1 MRRRYLVAIGLGLAI
16 SWGCARKGPSPAVEP
31 GLTPTPRAAVQ
42 LTLLV
47 VDDPELAAGARLL
60 RGEWAER
67 SGGELVVQEMTLDEM
82 LVAKQLSADAI
93 VYPSRHVGTLVA
105 RDWLRRVR
113 DSVLKSDDFALG
125 DLLPLVRNESMRY
138 AGRIFGISLG
148 EPPLVMAWQMS
159 PIQNPPTPD
168 AVALLP
174 DTWEK
179 LDRLLPLE
187 TMEDDLAAELI
198 VRAASYV
205 DRQHRAELLFD
216 PQSMAPRLTSPPVVR
231 ALERMVARSNRTD
244 RTDRT
249 AARTR
254 FTWPTAGELEGESPW
269 HFAALPQ
276 AASVFDSIRDRW
288 EPQTGGRPLAVL
300 GFAGRLVSVTRAS
313 RNATSAFKLLTWLT
327 TGNRATQLSSRSHAT
342 VWFRNSQKVQASRWL
357 ADRGGEQVAR
367 LVTRQLSS
375 DNFYVLPRIPGIDRY
390 LKSLNE
396 AVAPAVRGELPADVA
411 LASAVAQW
419 NALTESLGLQEQRL
433 AYRGHLGFTEVVD

>member
-1 MRRRYLVAIGLGLAI
+1 MRRLFLVAIGLGLVI
-16 SWGCARKGPSPAVEP
+16 SWGCARNDPSPGVTA
-31 GLTPTPRAAVQ
+31 TPRAAVQ

-47 VDDPELAAGARLL
+47 VDDPELAAAARVL

-82 LVAKQLSADAI
+82 LAAKQFSADAI

-105 RDWLRRVR
+105 RDWLRPVR
-113 DSVLKSDDFALG
+113 DSVLKSDDFELG

-138 AGRIFGISLG
+138 AGRIFGVSLG
-148 EPPLVMAWQMS
+148 EPPLVMAWQM
-159 PIQNPPTPD
+159 PPTQNPPTP
-168 AVALLP
+168 LP
-174 DTWEK
+174 DIWEK

-187 TMEDDLAAELI
+187 TSEDDLAAELI

-231 ALERMVARSNRTD
+231 ALERMVARTNRTD
-244 RTDRT
+244 RTAVR
-249 AARTR
+249 AR
-254 FTWPTAGELEGESPW
+254 FTWPTAGELESESPW
-269 HFAALPQ
+269 QFAALPR

-288 EPQTGGRPLAVL
+288 EPQTAGRPLAVL
-300 GFAGRLVSVTRAS
+300 GFGGRLVSVTRAS
-313 RNATSAFKLLTWLT
+313 RNATSAFKLLAWLT
-327 TGNRATQLSSRSHAT
+327 TGNTATQLSSRSQAT

-375 DNFYVLPRIPGIDRY
+375 DSFYVLPRIPGIDRY
-390 LKSLNE
+390 LKSLNG
-396 AVAPAVRGELPADVA
+396 AVVRAVRGELPPGVA
-411 LASAVAQW
+411 LASAAAQW
-419 NALTESLGLQEQRL
+419 KALTESLGRREQRL
-433 AYRGHLGFTEVVD
+433 AYRSHLGLAEVAD

>member
-1 MRRRYLVAIGLGLAI
+1 MGLAI
-16 SWGCARKGPSPAVEP
+16 SWGCAQNNPSPAVEP
-31 GLTPTPRAAVQ
+31 GVTATPRAAVQ

-47 VDDPELAAGARLL
+47 VDDPELAAGASLL

-82 LVAKQLSADAI
+82 LAAKQFSADAI

-105 RDWLRRVR
+105 RDWLRPVR

-138 AGRIFGISLG
+138 AGRIFGVSLG
-148 EPPLVMAWQMS
+148 EPPLMMAWQMS
-159 PIQNPPTPD
+159 PIQNSPTPD

-187 TMEDDLAAELI
+187 TIEDDLAAELI

-231 ALERMVARSNRTD
+231 ALESMVARSN

-254 FTWPTAGELEGESPW
+254 FTWPTAGALEGESPW
-269 HFAALPQ
+269 HFAALPR

-288 EPQTGGRPLAVL
+288 EPQTGGRPLTVL
-300 GFAGRLVSVTRAS
+300 GFGGRLVSVTRAS
-313 RNATSAFKLLTWLT
+313 RNATSAFKLLAWLT
-327 TGNRATQLSSRSHAT
+327 TGNTATQLSSRSQAT
-342 VWFRNSQKVQASRWL
+342 VWFRNSQKVQAHRWL

-367 LVTRQLSS
+367 LVTRLLSS
-375 DNFYVLPRIPGIDRY
+375 DSFYLLPRIPGIDRY
-390 LKSLNE
+390 LQSLNE
-396 AVAPAVRGELPADVA
+396 AVVRAVRGELPPDEALESVA
-411 LASAVAQW
+411 AQW
-419 NALTESLGLQEQRL
+419 NALTKSLGPREQRL
-433 AYRGHLGFTEVVD
+433 AYRRHLGLAEVVD

>member
-1 MRRRYLVAIGLGLAI
+1 M
-16 SWGCARKGPSPAVEP
+16 EP
-31 GLTPTPRAAVQ
+31 GVTATPRAAVQ

-47 VDDPELAAGARLL
+47 VDDPELAAAARML

-82 LVAKQLSADAI
+82 LAVRQFSADAI

-105 RDWLRRVR
+105 RDWLRPVR

-138 AGRIFGISLG
+138 AGRIFGVSLG
-148 EPPLVMAWQMS
+148 EPPLVMAWQT
-159 PIQNPPTPD
+159 PPTSD

-187 TMEDDLAAELI
+187 TSEDDLAAELI

-244 RTDRT
+244 RT
-249 AARTR
+249 AARAR

-269 HFAALPQ
+269 QFAALPR

-288 EPQTGGRPLAVL
+288 EPQPGGRPLAVL
-300 GFAGRLVSVTRAS
+300 GFGGRLVSVTRAS
-313 RNATSAFKLLTWLT
+313 RNATSAFKLLAWLT
-327 TGNRATQLSSRSHAT
+327 TGNTATQLSSRSQAT
-342 VWFRNSQKVQASRWL
+342 VWFRNSQKVQAHRWL

-375 DNFYVLPRIPGIDRY
+375 DSFYLLPRIPGIDRY
-390 LKSLNE
+390 LKSLNG
-396 AVAPAVRGELPADVA
+396 AVVR
-411 LASAVAQW
+411 
-419 NALTESLGLQEQRL
+419 
-433 AYRGHLGFTEVVD
+433 

>member
-1 MRRRYLVAIGLGLAI
+1 MRQLFLVAIGLGLAI
-16 SWGCARKGPSPAVEP
+16 SWGCARNDPSPTVEP
-31 GLTPTPRAAVQ
+31 GVTATPRAAVQ

-47 VDDPELAAGARLL
+47 VDDPELAAAARVL

-82 LVAKQLSADAI
+82 LAAKQFSADAI

-105 RDWLRRVR
+105 RDWLRPVR

-125 DLLPLVRNESMRY
+125 DLLLLVRNESMRY
-138 AGRIFGISLG
+138 AGRIFGVSLG
-148 EPPLVMAWQMS
+148 EPPLLMAWQM
-159 PIQNPPTPD
+159 PPTPD
-168 AVALLP
+168 AVASLP

-187 TMEDDLAAELI
+187 TSEDNLAAELI

-231 ALERMVARSNRTD
+231 ALERMVARTN

-249 AARTR
+249 AARAR
-254 FTWPTAGELEGESPW
+254 FTWPTAGELEGELPW
-269 HFAALPQ
+269 HFAALPR
-276 AASVFDSIRDRW
+276 AASVFDSLRDRW
-288 EPQTGGRPLAVL
+288 EPQTAGRPMAVL

-313 RNATSAFKLLTWLT
+313 RNATSAFKLLAWLT
-327 TGNRATQLSSRSHAT
+327 TGNTATQLSSRSQAT
-342 VWFRNSQKVQASRWL
+342 VWFRNSQKVQAHRWL

-375 DNFYVLPRIPGIDRY
+375 DSFYILPRIPGIDRY

-396 AVAPAVRGELPADVA
+396 AVASAVRGELPPDVA
-411 LASAVAQW
+411 LASTAAQW
-419 NALTESLGLQEQRL
+419 NTLTEILGPREQRL
-433 AYRGHLGFTEVVD
+433 AYRSHLGLTEVAD